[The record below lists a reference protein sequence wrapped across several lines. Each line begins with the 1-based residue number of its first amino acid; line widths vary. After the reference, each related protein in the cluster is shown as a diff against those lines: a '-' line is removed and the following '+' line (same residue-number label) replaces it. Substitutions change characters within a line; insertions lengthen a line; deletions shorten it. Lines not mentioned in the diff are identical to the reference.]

1 MKLYI
6 YIFLFLREKRT
17 EASVKNLIGSDKKLS
32 LVLLCFERKE
42 AHAGTVK
49 KREKLNVK
57 MIIIAT
63 GKSKLLLH
71 IKKKKRKE
79 KRNCPIP

>member
-1 MKLYI
+1 M
-6 YIFLFLREKRT
+6 
-17 EASVKNLIGSDKKLS
+17 
-32 LVLLCFERKE
+32 VLLCFERKE